1 MITIKYHFGFNET
14 RKFHELQETNLKN
27 SVKGENID
35 PIFKNLNYEIKS
47 TSLNRFSNFKDY
59 NEIIDKEKEWYDYGK
74 KQLGNNLYFPGFF
87 IIFAKKI

>member
-35 PIFKNLNYEIKS
+35 PIFKNLNWINPLYQGNPLKEISIINKGKHKIEKINDREIMLI
-47 TSLNRFSNFKDY
+47 TITNF
-59 NEIIDKEKEWYDYGK
+59 
-74 KQLGNNLYFPGFF
+74 
-87 IIFAKKI
+87 